1 MASGKFIKD
10 YVIGFLLMLSI
21 VGIPLVLGYLNRLI
35 ANKIQVGKEAN
46 SRIMV
51 GSYAPI
57 IDRYISGILFIMF
70 ASLPFALIFFI
81 QGVYV
86 WSLSTSVG
94 SIGYV
99 SSLSS
104 IVAVLVSLLSTY
116 MIPFFVSI
124 QAYRN
129 TYDRRF
135 DQVLFEFTIPN
146 LYSTQY
152 LKFFLV
158 FFILTIGYSS
168 ISYAGT
174 LSLVFYF
181 LAIVTTPGYIIIAG
195 NIIANGLY
203 KP

>member
-10 YVIGFLLMLSI
+10 YIIGFLLMLSI

>member
-135 DQVLFEFTIPN
+135 DQVLFEFAIPN